1 MYGNHF
7 KFQELVVTSSGL
19 DNTISSAAHLGN
31 LANLWDYLN
40 FLREKFGKP
49 IYINSAFRTPSV
61 NKHVGGSNRSLHLQG
76 RAADIRPKDLQDLE
90 QLWNVVCSYNKEYGC
105 LSEKIKYFLC
115 MEFSPI
121 NNKHLSEWKG
131 AFVL

>member
-105 LSEKIKYFLC
+105 LSEKIKYPTF
-115 MEFSPI
+115 I
-121 NNKHLSEWKG
+121 HI
-131 AFVL
+131 AI